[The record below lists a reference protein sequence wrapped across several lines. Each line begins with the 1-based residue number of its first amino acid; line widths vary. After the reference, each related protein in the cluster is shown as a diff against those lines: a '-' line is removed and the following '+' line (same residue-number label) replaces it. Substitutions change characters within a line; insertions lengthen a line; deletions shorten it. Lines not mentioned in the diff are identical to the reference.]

1 MDLQLAKPGNT
12 YTLCHL
18 FTMMV
23 VASTGGGKTWFIKS
37 LIENR
42 KRWISPMPER
52 IIWIY
57 GQWQPIIWIYGQWQP
72 LYAKLQKTTPLIE
85 FVNGIHANIDL
96 EECLNLGMQSSL

>member
-12 YTLCHL
+12 YTLCHP

-23 VASTGGGKTWFIKS
+23 VASTGGGNTLFIKS

-52 IIWIY
+52 
-57 GQWQPIIWIYGQWQP
+57 IIWIYGQWQP

-96 EECLNLGMQSSL
+96 EECLNLGMQNSL